1 MVGPTLVDLLA
12 PLGFTLV
19 MARTETDRP
28 LGVTYI
34 GRRRRQLGRGE
45 AALFNE
51 VTV

>member
-1 MVGPTLVDLLA
+1 MIVPLDFTMVMT
-12 PLGFTLV
+12 
-19 MARTETDRP
+19 RTETDRP
-28 LGVTYI
+28 LGVIYI